1 MERDGSQT
9 GAEPSLLFIKMEGQT
24 NSQLE
29 LFSKTAAYGDS
40 ARGASNKP
48 FLAFIWN
55 YEKTILTI
63 IGIIF
68 ISIISFSLGVEK
80 GKKISAS
87 KNNSFFD
94 IASNQLQE
102 KNKPIEKQASSQIK
116 VLEQKEQGQFLVA
129 RKIGITNDL
138 SSLTQK
144 QGFTIQLASFK
155 TKALAQ
161 KEAGALEKKG
171 FSTLI
176 LTKGKYMVLCVG
188 KFPKKETA
196 QSSLSELRKRYKDCY
211 IRRL

>member
-1 MERDGSQT
+1 MDRQN
-9 GAEPSLLFIKMEGQT
+9 

-29 LFSKTAAYGDS
+29 LFSKAADLGDS
-40 ARGASNKP
+40 VKSVSNKP
-48 FLAFIWN
+48 FLDFIWN
-55 YEKTILTI
+55 YEKAILTI

-80 GKKISAS
+80 GKKISAL

-94 IASNQLQE
+94 IASGQLHQ
-102 KNKPIEKQASSQIK
+102 KNKLVEKQASSQIK
-116 VLEQKEQGQFLVA
+116 TLDQKEQDELLVA
-129 RKIGITNDL
+129 KKAGITNGL
-138 SSLTQK
+138 SALTGK

-171 FSTLI
+171 LSALV
-176 LTKGKYMVLCVG
+176 LTKGKYTILCVG
-188 KFPKKETA
+188 NFTKKETA
-196 QSSLSELRKRYKDCY
+196 QSSLSELKKQYKDCY